1 MNHYDYGYFRVAAAV
16 PRVNV
21 ADVRAN
27 VNSIVEQLE
36 LASHRGAQLVVLPEM
51 CVTGYTCGDLLGNE
65 LLLDEAERALAIVQK
80 AVKTCGLMAVVGAP
94 VRCQGHLFNCAV
106 VMHDDRMWV
115 VPKTYIPN
123 YKEFYEKRW
132 FASALVARGIKSVT
146 VNGREVPFGTDMIF
160 DAGRVRI
167 AVEVCEDLWVPIPP
181 SSLAAINGA
190 NVVVNISASNEVV
203 GKHGYLVDMIKH
215 QSNHSIL
222 GYVYASAG
230 YGESTTDLVF
240 AGNAI
245 IAENGTLLKQ
255 GERFLA
261 EPQMQVA
268 DIDIEAI
275 ENERRVNGS
284 FGDSLL
290 QFARSYQ
297 HVPIELERHVDY
309 EHANLERAVRKL
321 PFVPED
327 DNRLSSRCEEIVN
340 IQTEGLMRRLSFTHT
355 EKLVLGIS
363 GGLDST
369 LALMV
374 ACRAFD
380 RLGLSRRGIIGITMP
395 GMGTS
400 DRTHSNALQLMEQL
414 GVTVREISIAA
425 AVSQHFKN
433 IGHDPDVH
441 DVTYENSQA
450 RERTQILMDVANQCG
465 GMVLGTGD
473 LSELALGWATYN
485 GDHMS
490 MYNVNGSIP
499 KTLARH
505 LIKWFASSGVPSTPS
520 GITIHETLLDVLHTP
535 ISPEL
540 TPTDSA
546 GNIKQ
551 VTEDIIGPYELH
563 DFFLYNM
570 LRHGYGPRKIYLL
583 ACHVFEGEYTRAIIK
598 HWLTTFCRRFFAQQF
613 KRSCLPDGPKVGNVS
628 LSPRGDWRMPSDASS
643 ALWLAECE
651 QLPE

>member
-1 MNHYDYGYFRVAAAV
+1 M

-21 ADVRAN
+21 ADVPAN
-27 VNSIVEQLE
+27 VQGIIEQVE
-36 LASHRGAQLVVLPEM
+36 LAARHGAQLLALPEM
-51 CVTGYTCGDLLGNE
+51 CITGYTCGDLLGNE
-65 LLLDEAERALAIVQK
+65 LLLDAAEQALATVQQ
-80 AVKTCGLMAVVGAP
+80 AVKACNLMAVVGAP
-94 VRCQGHLFNCAV
+94 IRCQGHLFNCAV
-106 VMHDDRMWV
+106 VMHGDKMWV

-132 FASALVARGIKSVT
+132 FTSAIPARGIKSMM
-146 VNGREVPFGTDMIF
+146 VNGHEVPFGTDMIF

-203 GKHGYLVDMIKH
+203 GKHSYLVDMIKH
-215 QSNHSIL
+215 QSNHSIM

-230 YGESTTDLVF
+230 FGESTTDLVF

-261 EPQMQVA
+261 QPQMQVA

-284 FGDSLL
+284 FSDSLL
-290 QFARSYQ
+290 QFARNYQ
-297 HVPIELERHVDY
+297 HVPIELENKVDY
-309 EHANLERAVRKL
+309 EHTSIEHIVRKL
-321 PFVPED
+321 PFVPTD
-327 DNRLSSRCEEIVN
+327 DNQLSSRCEEIVN

-400 DRTHSNALQLMEQL
+400 DRTHTNALRLMEQL

-425 AVSQHFKN
+425 AVSQHFQD
-433 IGHDPDVH
+433 IEHDPEVH

-490 MYNVNGSIP
+490 MYNVNCSIP

-505 LIKWFASSGVPSTPS
+505 LIKWFASSETTSNPS
-520 GITIHETLLDVLHTP
+520 GLTIHETLLDVLHTP

-583 ACHVFEGEYTRAIIK
+583 ACHVFEGEYSRPTIK
-598 HWLTTFCRRFFAQQF
+598 RWITTFCRRFFAQQF

>member
-36 LASHRGAQLVVLPEM
+36 LASHHGAQLVVLPEM

-275 ENERRVNGS
+275 ENERR
-284 FGDSLL
+284 
-290 QFARSYQ
+290 
-297 HVPIELERHVDY
+297 
-309 EHANLERAVRKL
+309 
-321 PFVPED
+321 
-327 DNRLSSRCEEIVN
+327 
-340 IQTEGLMRRLSFTHT
+340 RRQP
-355 EKLVLGIS
+355 
-363 GGLDST
+363 
-369 LALMV
+369 A
-374 ACRAFD
+374 
-380 RLGLSRRGIIGITMP
+380 
-395 GMGTS
+395 
-400 DRTHSNALQLMEQL
+400 EQPL
-414 GVTVREISIAA
+414 
-425 AVSQHFKN
+425 
-433 IGHDPDVH
+433 
-441 DVTYENSQA
+441 
-450 RERTQILMDVANQCG
+450 
-465 GMVLGTGD
+465 
-473 LSELALGWATYN
+473 
-485 GDHMS
+485 
-490 MYNVNGSIP
+490 
-499 KTLARH
+499 
-505 LIKWFASSGVPSTPS
+505 
-520 GITIHETLLDVLHTP
+520 
-535 ISPEL
+535 
-540 TPTDSA
+540 
-546 GNIKQ
+546 
-551 VTEDIIGPYELH
+551 
-563 DFFLYNM
+563 
-570 LRHGYGPRKIYLL
+570 
-583 ACHVFEGEYTRAIIK
+583 
-598 HWLTTFCRRFFAQQF
+598 
-613 KRSCLPDGPKVGNVS
+613 
-628 LSPRGDWRMPSDASS
+628 
-643 ALWLAECE
+643 
-651 QLPE
+651 